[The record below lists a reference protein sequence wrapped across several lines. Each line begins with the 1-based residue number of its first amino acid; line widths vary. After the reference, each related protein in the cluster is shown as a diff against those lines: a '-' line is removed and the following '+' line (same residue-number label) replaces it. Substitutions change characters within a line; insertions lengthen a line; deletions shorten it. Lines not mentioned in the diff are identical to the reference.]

1 MISDLD
7 LWVDTESRIPSGQ
20 MAVDEALLLSAE
32 SPVLRLYRWSSP
44 AVTFGYAQRY
54 AEVAGP
60 ASGLPAIRRWTG
72 GGIVFH
78 GRDLTLT
85 LAVPEP
91 HPLCRL
97 QPAGI
102 YLWIHKS
109 LLKSLEQTVPD
120 ARLAGEKDCR
130 PGPACFQSPALN
142 DILAGGRKIC
152 GGALRRGKKGFLYQG
167 SLHGDF
173 SPGSL
178 GESLA
183 GSVMSFQPEASLL
196 CLADSLEKERYSTQA
211 WNRMR

>member
-7 LWVDTESRIPSGQ
+7 LWVDDESRSPSGQ
-20 MAVDEALLLSAE
+20 MALDEALLLAAK
-32 SPVLRLYRWSSP
+32 SPVLRVYRWTSP

-54 AEVAGP
+54 SEV
-60 ASGLPAIRRWTG
+60 SGFSAALPAIRRWTG

-78 GRDLTLT
+78 GSDLTLT

-102 YLWIHKS
+102 YLWIHHA
-109 LLKSLEQTVPD
+109 LLKSLEKTVCD
-120 ARLAGEKDCR
+120 ARLAEAKDCLS
-130 PGPACFQSPALN
+130 GPACFQSPALN

-167 SLHGDF
+167 SLHGNF
-173 SPGSL
+173 SPASL
-178 GESLA
+178 AESLA
-183 GSVMSFQPEASLL
+183 GSVVPFQPEDGLL
-196 CLADSLEKERYSTQA
+196 RLSDSLEMERYSTPA
-211 WNRMR
+211 WNQMR